1 MAIFSDSIRYA
12 NLLLLLSLVHLFIHF
27 WSITILLMQIFLAK
41 ENDYVYSKNII
52 FLFICISK
60 RFPDERAKLTV
71 SLTEILPLIGRG
83 VIIHEMPTIFFL
95 QFFYSYLKS
104 YSNTW
109 VLLLVIFPTRK
120 RNKNFKKSGEKPI
133 LLFYLIE
140 HNSQVFYA

>member
-1 MAIFSDSIRYA
+1 
-12 NLLLLLSLVHLFIHF
+12 
-27 WSITILLMQIFLAK
+27 MQIFLAK

-120 RNKNFKKSGEKPI
+120 RNKNFKKKWRKTNIII
-133 LLFYLIE
+133 LSDRTQFTGFLCLIRSLSTIIIAG
-140 HNSQVFYA
+140 NQ